1 MFEYEQANSD
11 NVPRS
16 LGDSEVLERRRALL
30 NCRHMERL
38 NRTELRAEQK
48 GGEFPDFE
56 PLDGGINAEALFL
69 FEKPGPATVRNGGSG
84 FISRNTND
92 ATAESIR
99 KFMRKAGTSR
109 ECTITWNVVPG

>member
-11 NVPRS
+11 DTPRS
-16 LGDSEVLERRRALL
+16 LGDPEVLEQRRALL
-30 NCRHMERL
+30 NCRHMQRL
-38 NRTELRAEQK
+38 NRAKLRAEQK
-48 GGEFPDFE
+48 GVEFPDFD

-69 FEKPGPATVRNGGSG
+69 LEEPGPPTVRNGGSG

-92 ATAESIR
+92 ATAENIW